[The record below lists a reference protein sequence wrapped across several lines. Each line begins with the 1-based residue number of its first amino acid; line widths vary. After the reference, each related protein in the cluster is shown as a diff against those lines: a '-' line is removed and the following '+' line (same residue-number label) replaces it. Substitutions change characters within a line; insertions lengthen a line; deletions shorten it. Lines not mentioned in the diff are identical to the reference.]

1 MGEWKEA
8 TLGDAIELQRGYDL
22 TESQRLPGNVP
33 VIGSAGINGRHA
45 THRAKGPGLTIGRSG
60 ASFGN
65 VTYTREDYWPH
76 NTVLFAVN
84 FRGND
89 PYWAACAISE
99 IDFDRFNSGSAQPS
113 LNRNYLYTI
122 PLRIP
127 PLLVQRRVGAVLAA
141 YDELIENNTRRIG
154 VLEEMARVL
163 YREWFVV
170 AAERE
175 SLLSSDGSTPAV
187 PDGWSWEAVDGIIKT
202 VGGGTPSRER
212 SEFWSG
218 GAIQWYSPTD
228 ITRSATMFIDDSGDH
243 ITDAGLAGSSAKLF
257 PARSVMMTSRA
268 TIGAIAIN
276 THEACTN
283 QGFITC
289 IPNERV
295 PLFFLLHWLRHH
307 VPEFIRLGTG
317 ATFKEIT
324 RGTFRK
330 LKILLPPLS
339 TVTAFEEAVAP
350 YCELILALE
359 RKNRALRTA
368 RDLLLP
374 KLLSGELSVER
385 IPDPPEVAP

>member
-89 PYWAACAISE
+89 PYWAACAISQ

-141 YDELIENNTRRIG
+141 YDELIENNTRRIR
-154 VLEEMARVL
+154 VLEEMARVFWSQWKSSVSSSAPVGSL
-163 YREWFVV
+163 VRLVRDQVDPSSVDPETPYIGLEHIPRRSLDLS
-170 AAERE
+170 ERGKA
-175 SLLSSDGSTPAV
+175 SDAISAKTAFARWDIIFGKIRPYFHKVGPSAF
-187 PDGWSWEAVDGIIKT
+187 DGISSNDAVVMRVRQEEDFSAVLMCVT
-202 VGGGTPSRER
+202 SD
-212 SEFWSG
+212 EFVAEISQKANGSKMPRADWG
-218 GAIQWYSPTD
+218 DMAAYQAPCGSPED
-228 ITRSATMFIDDSGDH
+228 RSA
-243 ITDAGLAGSSAKLF
+243 LN
-257 PARSVMMTSRA
+257 RA
-268 TIGAIAIN
+268 VRPMVEMIQNLG
-276 THEACTN
+276 
-283 QGFITC
+283 
-289 IPNERV
+289 ER
-295 PLFFLLHWLRHH
+295 
-307 VPEFIRLGTG
+307 
-317 ATFKEIT
+317 
-324 RGTFRK
+324 
-330 LKILLPPLS
+330 
-339 TVTAFEEAVAP
+339 
-350 YCELILALE
+350 
-359 RKNRALRTA
+359 NRALRAA

-374 KLLSGELSVER
+374 KLLSGELSVDR
-385 IPDPPEVAP
+385 IPDPAEAAP